1 VWQLG
6 DVQCDPPR
14 LIALRLRLGRMYAGR
29 SSAFL
34 IIGVVV
40 VNVAIVWAA
49 PLVSV
54 YGAM

>member
-1 VWQLG
+1 VWRLG

-54 YGAM
+54 YGAI